1 MNKTK
6 KCPVSLLTK
15 QNFALLVN
23 SIDISPKSPF
33 GKKGT
38 WFCYAEK
45 KEISKHSSKKCFVSK
60 QYFCRGNRDNRNS
73 GGGYGVLRKHLAHP
87 NDPNDSN
94 TVAPQ
99 PQNVTHSK
107 KGSPAD
113 HPFFQIAYNEIISY
127 TLSTPLCAPA

>member
-33 GKKGT
+33 GKRGLGSAAQK
-38 WFCYAEK
+38 K
-45 KEISKHSSKKCFVSK
+45 KEINKHSSKKCFISK

-73 GGGYGVLRKHLAHP
+73 GGGMEFYE
-87 NDPNDSN
+87 N
-94 TVAPQ
+94 
-99 PQNVTHSK
+99 
-107 KGSPAD
+107 
-113 HPFFQIAYNEIISY
+113 I
-127 TLSTPLCAPA
+127 